1 MIGVFGGSGFYSLLD
16 DVRREHIK
24 TPFGEPSGDF
34 AIGSLDGAEVV
45 FLPRHGS
52 KHTIPPA
59 QINYRA
65 NLWAMNKLGVTQ
77 IIAPTAAGSLRTAI
91 KPGDFVVTDQF
102 VDRTQGRADT
112 FFTGPQV
119 AHVSAADP
127 YCPRLRAH
135 ALATGRELGVTMHDG
150 GTVVVIN
157 GPRFSTRAESKWF
170 AAQGWEVVNMT
181 QYPELILAR
190 ELQLCYVNIALITD
204 YDSGLEGSPEVA
216 PVSVAEV
223 ERLYRSNNERV
234 RELILRLV
242 PRLATEERDCP
253 CPRAM
258 ESAFI
263 GEGAGPLAPGRAE
276 PFPPE
281 HPPGG

>member
-34 AIGSLDGAEVV
+34 AIGSLAGEEVV

-65 NLWAMNKLGVTQ
+65 NLWAMNRLGVTQ
-77 IIAPTAAGSLRTAI
+77 IIAPTAAGSLTTAI

-102 VDRTQGRADT
+102 VDRTQGRPDT

-127 YCPRLRAH
+127 YCPRLRAQ
-135 ALATGRELGVTMHDG
+135 ALATGRELGVRMHDG
-150 GTVVVIN
+150 GTVVVVN

-216 PVSVAEV
+216 PVTVVEV
-223 ERLYRSNNERV
+223 ERLYRNNNERV

-242 PRLATEERDCP
+242 PKLAADERDCP

-263 GEGAGPLAPGRAE
+263 GG
-276 PFPPE
+276 
-281 HPPGG
+281 

>member
-16 DVRREHIK
+16 DVRREHLK
-24 TPFGEPSGDF
+24 TPYGEPSGDF

-45 FLPRHGS
+45 FLARHGS

-65 NLWAMNKLGVTQ
+65 NLWAMKKLGVTQ
-77 IIAPTAAGSLRTAI
+77 LIAPTAAGSLRTAI

-102 VDRTQGRADT
+102 VDRTYGRPDT
-112 FFTGPQV
+112 FFTGPRV

-127 YCPRLRAH
+127 YCPRLRGL

-150 GTVVVIN
+150 GTVVVVN
-157 GPRFSTRAESKWF
+157 GPRFSSKAESKWF

-190 ELQLCYVNIALITD
+190 ELELCYVNIALITD
-204 YDSGLEGSPEVA
+204 YDAGLAGSPEVA
-216 PVSVAEV
+216 PVTVAEV
-223 ERLYRSNNERV
+223 ERFFKTNNDRV
-234 RELILRLV
+234 RELILRLI
-242 PRLATEERDCP
+242 PKLASGERDCP
-253 CPRAM
+253 CPTAM
-258 ESAFI
+258 EHAFI
-263 GEGAGPLAPGRAE
+263 GG
-276 PFPPE
+276 
-281 HPPGG
+281 

>member
-1 MIGVFGGSGFYSLLD
+1 
-16 DVRREHIK
+16 
-24 TPFGEPSGDF
+24 
-34 AIGSLDGAEVV
+34 
-45 FLPRHGS
+45 
-52 KHTIPPA
+52 
-59 QINYRA
+59 
-65 NLWAMNKLGVTQ
+65 
-77 IIAPTAAGSLRTAI
+77 LRTAI

-170 AAQGWEVVNMT
+170 AARGWEVVNMT